1 MKRTS
6 QRKRII
12 KMFADFTI
20 DKQMCEKLADNL
32 IAQAKKAREQKKAKF
47 KNQK

>member
-1 MKRTS
+1 
-6 QRKRII
+6 
-12 KMFADFTI
+12 MFADFTI

-32 IAQAKKAREQKKAKF
+32 IAQAKKAREQKRLSKKLKF